1 MWPFKS
7 KRSEA
12 DVMWDTLSG
21 KVDPD
26 LLEKALNKLQEG
38 DEVTAATMFEKYLKS
53 NCDKI
58 QREQNEVNLKN

>member
-38 DEVTAATMFEKYLKS
+38 DEVTAAIMFEKYLKS